1 MRPLATGRGPN
12 TGHPPNTPSGH
23 GPTAVLASLAPFVAL
38 LVVWQLIA
46 VYGGFNAKLVPR
58 LGTIAATFIR
68 LAGNGILL
76 DSAAATLYR
85 LLAGFLIAACVGI
98 ALGLVMGSNRKMEE
112 ILLPPISFF
121 YPIPGIAYA
130 PLFVLWFGLGDTP
143 AILLVAAAST
153 FPIAINTWK
162 GVLAVRPIWLQSAW
176 VMGAR
181 DTRLFIKIIFPG
193 SLPYVLVGLRLGLA
207 TAWRILVAVEMLTSV
222 KQGLGWLIFGSQAF
236 LETDVMLSS
245 IIVIGVIGFA
255 LEKTFFQL
263 VERNTLVRWG
273 MLMP

>member
-1 MRPLATGRGPN
+1 MNAGAT
-12 TGHPPNTPSGH
+12 TSGLKAPISKKMVA
-23 GPTAVLASLAPFVAL
+23 GLMTLVPFVII
-38 LVVWQLIA
+38 LVVWQLVA
-46 VYGGFNAKLVPR
+46 VYGGFNSKLVPS
-58 LGTIAATFIR
+58 LGVVATTFVR
-68 LAGNGILL
+68 LARDGILL
-76 DSAAATLYR
+76 ASAEATLYR
-85 LLAGFLIAACVGI
+85 LLIGFFIASCVGI
-98 ALGLVMGSNRKMEE
+98 TLGLIMGSSRKIEE
-112 ILLPPISFF
+112 VLLPPISFF

-130 PLFVLWFGLGDTP
+130 PLFVLWFGLGDAP

-153 FPIAINTWK
+153 FPIVINTWK
-162 GVLAVRPIWLQSAW
+162 GVLAVRPIWLKSAW

-181 DTRLFIKIIFPG
+181 GPHLFTKIIFPG

-245 IIVIGVIGFA
+245 IIVIGAIGFV
-255 LEKTFFQL
+255 LEKVFFRL

-273 MLMP
+273 MLVS